1 MQQDIKSEHTKQLI
15 IDEAFKLFY
24 KNGFKATSI
33 PQIMKAASL
42 TKGAFYHH
50 YKNKEELGLKV
61 IDAKIQKRVV
71 ETMIEPLQQDGDALS
86 LIEATFKNR
95 IKSFPEFDKQHGCPL
110 NNFINEIGDYE
121 VNYQTAMRKVIDKW
135 KEALVATIER
145 GIKDKTIDPSISSA
159 SVAIYLISAFE
170 GVRGIRKLYN
180 DDQIL
185 KEYLNGLAIY
195 LDKLKV

>member
-170 GVRGIRKLYN
+170 GVRGIRKLYD

>member
-50 YKNKEELGLKV
+50 YKNKEEIGLKV

-71 ETMIEPLQQDGDALS
+71 ETMIEPLQQNGDALT

-121 VNYQTAMRKVIDKW
+121 VNYQTAMRKVIDTW
-135 KEALVATIER
+135 KAAIVGTIDR
-145 GIKDKTIDPSISSA
+145 GIKEKTVDPSISSE

-185 KEYLNGLAIY
+185 NEYLNGLAIY
-195 LDKLKV
+195 INKLKV